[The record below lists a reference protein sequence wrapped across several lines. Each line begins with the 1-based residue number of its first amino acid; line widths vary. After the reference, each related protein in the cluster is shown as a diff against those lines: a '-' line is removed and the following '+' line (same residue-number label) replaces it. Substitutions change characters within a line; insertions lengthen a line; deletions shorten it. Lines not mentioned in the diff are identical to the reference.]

1 MASSVVITIK
11 SEKTQAQLQEA
22 LQVDTTT
29 KNRDGIKAVAA
40 LLSSIAARHTRGIV
54 EVQTGAV
61 APVAAS
67 GTLTLVSAVAT
78 DAVTIGTT
86 TFTATSTPSLSTDWE
101 IDGASDTA
109 DAASL
114 AAAINAHATVSQI
127 VTASSALGVV
137 TITAKQKG
145 VVGNFIPLSSADATI
160 TASGAFLTGG
170 TGGVTEAAVVYESGI
185 A

>member
-1 MASSVVITIK
+1 MASSLVLTIK
-11 SEKTQAQLQEA
+11 SEKTQAQLQDMLQLNATKDREA
-22 LQVDTTT
+22 AIELSAFF
-29 KNRDGIKAVAA
+29 KN
-40 LLSSIAARHTRGIV
+40 LSSKAHRGTID
-54 EVQTGAV
+54 VQTGSA

-67 GTLTLVSAVAT
+67 GTLTLVSAIAT
-78 DAVTIGTT
+78 DAITIGTT

-101 IDGASDTA
+101 IDGASDTL

-127 VTASSALGVV
+127 VTATSASNVV

-160 TASGAFLTGG
+160 TASGAFLTAGA
-170 TGGVTEAAVVYESGI
+170 GGVTEAAYSYSLGL
-185 A
+185 

>member
-1 MASSVVITIK
+1 MASSLVLTIK
-11 SEKTQAQLQEA
+11 TEKTQAWVQDR
-22 LQVDTTT
+22 LQVGAEKD
-29 KNRDGIKAVAA
+29 KEGCKAIEQFVKDLGAG
-40 LLSSIAARHTRGIV
+40 LHRGTID
-54 EVQTGAV
+54 VQTGSA

-67 GTLTLVSAVAT
+67 GTFTLVSAVAT

-101 IDGASDTA
+101 IDGADDTA

-127 VTASSALGVV
+127 VTATSALGVV

-145 VVGNFIPLSSADATI
+145 VVGNFIPISSADATI
-160 TASGAFLTGG
+160 TASGTFLTGG
-170 TGGVTEAAVVYESGI
+170 TGGVTEAATTYTLGL
-185 A
+185 